1 MNGGSLGMAMRV
13 DDVDLVRDR
22 ELVARHQAGD
32 PTAFTDLYQRY
43 FRRLSRFCRRQVGD
57 AHVAEE
63 LAQEAFTRAFRAL
76 PRFAGE
82 RRFYPW
88 MTVIARR
95 LCVDHLRERSRVTAQ
110 SDPEVGVH
118 DDVNR
123 TIDARAD
130 EECLDEALDNVRR
143 RHREVLRLRDWED
156 LSYAEIAARLDVP
169 ETTVPP
175 LLHRARAALRR
186 EFLALVDPERL
197 AAVPVLGLVV
207 RFVQRKRIAVTSRAG
222 SHGPEIGGFG
232 ASIAAAAL
240 STMTVVAPGVL
251 AHEPPDPA
259 PQSAPVV
266 VDASGPDE
274 AGATDTAEA
283 PAAGDSIPAPTET
296 PPPPEDDHP
305 DPVVVGPA
313 EVDVGPEGVERT
325 REEAEQQPVA
335 GEVGPVFFGLNPDA
349 VGEDVD
355 RLSHHLEDLR
365 GAL

>member
-43 FRRLSRFCRRQVGD
+43 FRRLSRFCQRQVGD
-57 AHVAEE
+57 AHVAED

-76 PRFAGE
+76 PEFAGE

-95 LCVDHLRERSRVTAQ
+95 LCVDHLRHQSRVSAQ
-110 SDPEVGVH
+110 SDPVVGAH
-118 DDVNR
+118 DEVNR

-130 EECLDEALDNVRR
+130 EECLDEALERVRR
-143 RHREVLRLRDWED
+143 RHRQVLRLRDWED
-156 LSYAEIAARLDVP
+156 LSYAEIAERLDVP

-197 AAVPVLGLVV
+197 AAVPMLGLLV
-207 RFVQRKRIAVTSRAG
+207 RFIQRKRIAVTSRAG
-222 SHGPEIGGFG
+222 SHAPEIGGLG

-251 AHEPPDPA
+251 VPESPDAA
-259 PQSAPVV
+259 PQNAPVV
-266 VDASGPDE
+266 VDASAQGE
-274 AGATDTAEA
+274 TGAPNSAEA
-283 PAAGDSIPAPTET
+283 PAGGIPIPEPSEASS
-296 PPPPEDDHP
+296 PPEGDHP

-325 REEAEQQPVA
+325 RDEAERQSVS
-335 GEVGPVFFGLNPDA
+335 EDVGPVFFGLNPDA

-355 RLSHHLEDLR
+355 RVSDHLEDLR

>member
-1 MNGGSLGMAMRV
+1 MAMRV
-13 DDVDLVRDR
+13 DDVDVVRDR

-43 FRRLSRFCRRQVGD
+43 FRRLSRFCQRQVGD

-95 LCVDHLRERSRVTAQ
+95 LCVDHLREQSRVTAQ
-110 SDPEVGVH
+110 SDPDVGVH

-130 EECLDEALDNVRR
+130 EECLDEALDNVRQ

-156 LSYAEIAARLDVP
+156 LSYAEIATRLGVP

-186 EFLALVDPERL
+186 EFLALVDPEHL
-197 AAVPVLGLVV
+197 AAVPVLGLAV
-207 RFVQRKRIAVTSRAG
+207 RFIQRKRIALTSRTG
-222 SHGPEIGGFG
+222 SHGPEIGGLG

-251 AHEPPDPA
+251 APEPPDPV
-259 PQSAPVV
+259 PPSPVV
-266 VDASGPDE
+266 VDASDPGDV
-274 AGATDTAEA
+274 GATSSAEA
-283 PAAGDSIPAPTET
+283 PAAGDSIPAPAEA
-296 PPPPEDDHP
+296 PPPPGDDHP

-313 EVDVGPEGVERT
+313 EVDLGPEGVERT
-325 REEAEQQPVA
+325 REEAERQPVA
-335 GEVGPVFFGLNPDA
+335 EEVGPVFFGLNPDA
-349 VGEDVD
+349 VDEDVD
-355 RLSHHLEDLR
+355 RLSDHLEDFQ

>member
-1 MNGGSLGMAMRV
+1 MAMRV

-43 FRRLSRFCRRQVGD
+43 FRRLSRFCQRQVGD

-63 LAQEAFTRAFRAL
+63 IAQEAFTRAFRAL

-95 LCVDHLRERSRVTAQ
+95 LCVDHLREQSRFTAQ
-110 SDPEVGVH
+110 ADPDAGIH
-118 DDVNR
+118 DDVNQ

-130 EECLDEALDNVRR
+130 EQCLDEALENLRR

-156 LSYAEIAARLDVP
+156 LSYTEIAARLDVP

-175 LLHRARAALRR
+175 LLHRARAAVRR

-197 AAVPVLGLVV
+197 AAIPMVGLVV
-207 RFVQRKRIAVTSRAG
+207 HFIQRKRIALTSRAG
-222 SHGPEIGGFG
+222 THGPEVGGLG

-251 AHEPPDPA
+251 APEPPDAA
-259 PQSAPVV
+259 PPSAPVV
-266 VDASGPDE
+266 VDASGPVE
-274 AGATDTAEA
+274 AGVTNRAEA
-283 PAAGDSIPAPTET
+283 PSAGVSIPAPTEA
-296 PPPPEDDHP
+296 PPPPADDHP

-335 GEVGPVFFGLNPDA
+335 EDLGPVFFGLNPPA

-355 RLSHHLEDLR
+355 RLGDQLEDLR